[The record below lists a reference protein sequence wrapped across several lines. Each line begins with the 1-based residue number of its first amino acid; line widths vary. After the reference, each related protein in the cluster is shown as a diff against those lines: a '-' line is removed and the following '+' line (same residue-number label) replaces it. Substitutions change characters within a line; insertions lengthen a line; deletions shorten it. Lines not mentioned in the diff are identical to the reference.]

1 MVSSWHSCTKLNM
14 QVMCFCVSFY
24 SDKHPSSATEVL
36 IKMEERSRKL
46 RSLAKEAL
54 QQFKV
59 KFNVATIMLS

>member
-1 MVSSWHSCTKLNM
+1 M
-14 QVMCFCVSFY
+14 QIMCFCVSFY

-36 IKMEERSRKL
+36 IKMEERSHKL